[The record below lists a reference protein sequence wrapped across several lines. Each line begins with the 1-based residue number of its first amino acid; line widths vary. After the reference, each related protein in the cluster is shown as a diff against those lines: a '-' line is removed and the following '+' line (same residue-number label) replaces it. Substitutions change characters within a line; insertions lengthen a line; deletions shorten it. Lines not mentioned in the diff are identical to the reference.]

1 MQDVLK
7 HVSDRSSH
15 LTCKRRKKLKIF
27 SVRSVEVIIPPEAAT
42 AFMLVLVMNTEH
54 RHRID
59 KYLFCVYVHD
69 AFVLFTFA

>member
-1 MQDVLK
+1 
-7 HVSDRSSH
+7 
-15 LTCKRRKKLKIF
+15 
-27 SVRSVEVIIPPEAAT
+27 VEVIIRPEAAT
-42 AFMLVLVMNTEH
+42 SFTLVLVMNIEH